1 MKKFVL
7 NIKDNKKKE
16 DAMKKNLRT
25 ICLTLLITFFV
36 QPVASQGKM
45 VDQYRQMG
53 GVAALAEM
61 CLSQKRLESQLFK
74 SVGMSVY
81 NNPGMGRTLLQL
93 MAFYFEGYQ
102 MAKEKRV
109 VWNGTQQKY
118 NNKRFSCKSQSDL
131 SIIKKFEAQMFG
143 QLAAK

>member
-1 MKKFVL
+1 MKKHL
-7 NIKDNKKKE
+7 QI
-16 DAMKKNLRT
+16 
-25 ICLTLLITFFV
+25 ICLTLSITFLV
-36 QPVASQGKM
+36 QPAYSQGKM

-61 CLSQKRLESQLFK
+61 CLNQKRLENQLFK

-81 NNPGMGRTLLQL
+81 NNPGMGRTLFQL

-102 MAKEKRV
+102 TAKEKRV
-109 VWNGTQQKY
+109 VWNGTQQRY
-118 NNKRFSCKSQSDL
+118 NNKRFSCKSKSDL